1 MKIKYK
7 TNLKG
12 YITVLRSISLL
23 LKDNTLD
30 LSLLGAYLLFVMQA
44 DWDKKHDNYTMIIRD
59 DKQLA
64 SEWGCSQSTVNR
76 KRNQLIKM
84 GLLKVENGITQVT
97 NFSMFVPEWT
107 KTYAKLPAETTKSLY
122 SLTIDQVAKEISS
135 LADMHKNQDQ
145 KSIQSFNVPSKENIT
160 LSSSNNKNIEDSYED
175 IDPDEIPF

>member
-12 YITVLRSISLL
+12 YISVLRSISLL

-64 SEWGCSQSTVNR
+64 TKE
-76 KRNQLIKM
+76 
-84 GLLKVENGITQVT
+84 T
-97 NFSMFVPEWT
+97 N
-107 KTYAKLPAETTKSLY
+107 
-122 SLTIDQVAKEISS
+122 
-135 LADMHKNQDQ
+135 
-145 KSIQSFNVPSKENIT
+145 
-160 LSSSNNKNIEDSYED
+160 
-175 IDPDEIPF
+175 